1 MKRIYIAIM
10 ALTGIILSGCNKENP
25 ADKVETILMYVS
37 SETGNY
43 QPWGSE
49 TSFECMLVKEEG
61 ESEFHPLPYGDIEG
75 FEYQQGHEYELKV
88 QKTTLAN
95 PPADA
100 SNIAYKLLEIIS
112 DIPKADPRPQ
122 ELPEEAKFK
131 LQMAQLLPFMNLDT
145 QLPAPFDYLL
155 FRITDN
161 NDDYSFPS

>member
-1 MKRIYIAIM
+1 MSTKLINYFNFRQFGVKLFDNL
-10 ALTGIILSGCNKENP
+10 ALIHSVVWRYKAT
-25 ADKVETILMYVS
+25 
-37 SETGNY
+37 
-43 QPWGSE
+43 
-49 TSFECMLVKEEG
+49 
-61 ESEFHPLPYGDIEG
+61 PLCVPYGDIEG

-131 LQMAQLLPFMNLDT
+131 LQIN
-145 QLPAPFDYLL
+145 
-155 FRITDN
+155 
-161 NDDYSFPS
+161 PSRPSR